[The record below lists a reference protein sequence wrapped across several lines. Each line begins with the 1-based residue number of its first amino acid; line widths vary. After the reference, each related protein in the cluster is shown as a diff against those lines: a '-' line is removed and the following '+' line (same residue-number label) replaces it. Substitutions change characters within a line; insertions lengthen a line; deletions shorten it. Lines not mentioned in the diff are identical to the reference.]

1 MSLRTTFNYIG
12 RKVLYLWLKTDVIPN
27 KIEQLDINHDL
38 PVIYVLET
46 RSWTNLLVL
55 EEQCK
60 RLGLEAPLANIAIPE
75 LHAWHSVYTI
85 APREPFK
92 AWLQNQPKRSRMLRG
107 IIETLKDYPEQEIQF
122 IPVQIFWGRPVAT
135 QKHWLQVLFSD
146 SWGLAGR
153 TRTFFRVLFHGRN
166 TFIQYSEII
175 SYRSN
180 LASNRTD
187 DEIIDS
193 LQRTLA
199 QTITEN
205 SQCDTRSRYI
215 P

>member
-12 RKVLYLWLKTDVIPN
+12 RKLLYLWLKTEVIPK
-27 KIEQLDINHDL
+27 KIEQLDINPDL

-75 LHAWHSVYTI
+75 LHTWHSVYTI

-107 IIETLKDYPEQEIQF
+107 IIETLNDYPEQEIQF

-146 SWGLAGR
+146 SWVSPAEPEPFSGFYSMGATPLS
-153 TRTFFRVLFHGRN
+153 N
-166 TFIQYSEII
+166 IQKSSVIAATKQVVALMI
-175 SYRSN
+175 K
-180 LASNRTD
+180 
-187 DEIIDS
+187 
-193 LQRTLA
+193 
-199 QTITEN
+199 
-205 SQCDTRSRYI
+205 
-215 P
+215 